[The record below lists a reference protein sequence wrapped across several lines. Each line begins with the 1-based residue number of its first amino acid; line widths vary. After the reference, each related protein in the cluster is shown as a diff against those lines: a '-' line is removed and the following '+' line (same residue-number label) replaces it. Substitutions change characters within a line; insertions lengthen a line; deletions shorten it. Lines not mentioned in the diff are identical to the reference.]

1 MLPASATQWGHV
13 PVGGYRR
20 DRETQPTEKKQ
31 MVRNTIL
38 CAALATMAASPAMSQ
53 TVQVRI
59 ENLQPD
65 GGMAF
70 TPFWVGFHDGS
81 FDVFDAGS
89 MASGGI
95 TEIAELGDTGALT
108 ARFAMQQPSGV
119 DATFADPSGPPVF
132 SPGESATMNFDV
144 GDASVNR
151 FFNYASMVVPTNDLF
166 VGNDMSRE
174 IFDSSGN
181 FLGPVTIDIFGRSVW
196 DNGTEVNDIT
206 DGPAFVAG
214 IDATGGT
221 KESVDIE
228 RFFSRPGAGDYLS
241 SIIGTTT
248 APGDDITNVFSERDL
263 IGRITIVPAPGVA
276 SVGLIAGLGLVGRRR
291 R

>member
-1 MLPASATQWGHV
+1 MNRNAVLMLA
-13 PVGGYRR
+13 
-20 DRETQPTEKKQ
+20 
-31 MVRNTIL
+31 L
-38 CAALATMAASPAMSQ
+38 AALTAGPAMAQ

-59 ENLQPD
+59 ENLQES
-65 GGMAF
+65 GGMSF
-70 TPFWVGFHDGS
+70 TPFFLGFHDGS
-81 FDVFDAGS
+81 FDVFDAGT

-95 TEIAELGDTGALT
+95 TEIAELGDTGPLT
-108 ARFAMQQPSGV
+108 SRFMTEQPGGV
-119 DATFADPSGPPVF
+119 STTFADPSGPPVF
-132 SPGESATMNFDV
+132 SPGESATIDIDV
-144 GDASVNR
+144 DDASENR

-174 IFDSSGN
+174 LFDASGR

-196 DNGTEVNDIT
+196 DNGTEVNDIM
-206 DGPAFVAG
+206 DGPAFVEG

-221 KESVDIE
+221 AEFEDIQA
-228 RFFSRPGAGDYLS
+228 FFSRPGADAYLA

-248 APGDDITNVFSERDL
+248 APGDEITRVFTEGEL

-276 SVGLIAGLGLVGRRR
+276 SLGIIGGLGMMARRR

>member
-1 MLPASATQWGHV
+1 MN
-13 PVGGYRR
+13 
-20 DRETQPTEKKQ
+20 
-31 MVRNTIL
+31 RNTVL
-38 CAALATMAASPAMSQ
+38 MLGLAALTAAPAIAQ
-53 TVQVRI
+53 TVDIRI
-59 ENLQPD
+59 ENLQEA
-65 GGMAF
+65 GGMSF
-70 TPFWVGFHDGS
+70 TPFWVGFHDGT

-89 MASGGI
+89 AASGGI
-95 TEIAELGDTGALT
+95 TSIAELGDTGPLST
-108 ARFAMQQPSGV
+108 RFAMEQPMGV

-132 SPGESATMNFDV
+132 SPGESATMSFDV

-151 FFNYASMVVPTNDLF
+151 YFNYASMVVPTNDLF
-166 VGNDMSRE
+166 VGNDVRRE
-174 IFDSSGN
+174 IFDDAGT
-181 FLGPVTIDIFGRSVW
+181 FLGPITIDIFGRSVY

-221 KESVDIE
+221 DEFEDIQF
-228 RFFSRPGAGDYLS
+228 FFSRPGADSYLA

-248 APGDDITNVFSERDL
+248 APGDDITRVFAEGDL

-276 SVGLIAGLGLVGRRR
+276 GVGLMAGLGLMARRR

>member
-1 MLPASATQWGHV
+1 MN
-13 PVGGYRR
+13 
-20 DRETQPTEKKQ
+20 
-31 MVRNTIL
+31 RNTVL
-38 CAALATMAASPAMSQ
+38 MLGLAALTAAPVMAQ
-53 TVQVRI
+53 TVDIRI
-59 ENLQPD
+59 ENLQEA
-65 GGMAF
+65 GGMSF
-70 TPFWVGFHDGS
+70 TPFWVGFHDGT

-89 MASGGI
+89 AASGGI
-95 TEIAELGDTGALT
+95 TTIAELGDTGPLT
-108 ARFAMQQPSGV
+108 ARFAMEQPMGV

-132 SPGESATMNFDV
+132 SPGESATMSIDV

-151 FFNYASMVVPTNDLF
+151 YFNYASMVVPTNDLF
-166 VGNDMSRE
+166 VGNDVRRE
-174 IFDSSGN
+174 IFDDAGT
-181 FLGPVTIDIFGRSVW
+181 FLGPITIDIFGRSVY

-221 KESVDIE
+221 DEFEDIQF
-228 RFFSRPGAGDYLS
+228 FFSRPGADSYLA

-248 APGDDITNVFSERDL
+248 APGDDITRVFAEGDL

-276 SVGLIAGLGLVGRRR
+276 SVGLMAGLGLMARRR

>member
-1 MLPASATQWGHV
+1 MI
-13 PVGGYRR
+13 
-20 DRETQPTEKKQ
+20 
-31 MVRNTIL
+31 RNAVL
-38 CAALATMAASPAMSQ
+38 CSALAAVVASPALSQ
-53 TVQVRI
+53 SVQVRI

-81 FDVFDAGS
+81 FDVFDPGS

-95 TEIAELGDTGALT
+95 TEIAELGDTGVLS
-108 ARFAMQQPSGV
+108 ARFAMEQPGGF

-132 SPGESATMNFDV
+132 SPGESATMSYDV
-144 GDASVNR
+144 GDPTVNR

-166 VGNDMSRE
+166 VGNGMGLE
-174 IFDSSGN
+174 IFDASGS
-181 FLGPVTIDIFGRSVW
+181 FLGPITIDIFGRSVW

-206 DGPAFVAG
+206 DGPAFIAG
-214 IDATGGT
+214 IDPTGGT
-221 KESVDIE
+221 DEFLNVE
-228 RFFSRPGAGDYLS
+228 RFFSRPGADDYLA
-241 SIIGTTT
+241 SIIGVTTV
-248 APGDDITNVFSERDL
+248 PGDEITRVFSEDEL

-276 SVGLIAGLGLVGRRR
+276 SVGLIGGLGLAARRR

>member
-1 MLPASATQWGHV
+1 MN
-13 PVGGYRR
+13 
-20 DRETQPTEKKQ
+20 
-31 MVRNTIL
+31 RNTVL
-38 CAALATMAASPAMSQ
+38 MLGLAAVTAAPAFAQ
-53 TVQVRI
+53 TVQIRI
-59 ENLQPD
+59 ENLQEP

-70 TPFWVGFHDGS
+70 TPFWVGFHDGT
-81 FDVFDAGS
+81 FDVFDGGS
-89 MASGGI
+89 PAAGGI
-95 TEIAELGDTGALT
+95 TEIAELGDTGPLSS
-108 ARFAMQQPSGV
+108 RFAMEQPMGV

-132 SPGESATMNFDV
+132 SPGESATMSFDV

-151 FFNYASMVVPTNDLF
+151 YFNYASMVVPTNDLF
-166 VGNDMSRE
+166 VGNDVRRE
-174 IFDSSGN
+174 IFDDTGT
-181 FLGPVTIDIFGRSVW
+181 FLGPITIDIFGRNVY

-221 KESVDIE
+221 DEFEDVLL
-228 RFFSRPGAGDYLS
+228 FFSRPGADDYLS

-248 APGDDITNVFSERDL
+248 APGDDITRVFTEGDL

-276 SVGLIAGLGLVGRRR
+276 SVGLLAGLGLVARRR

>member
-1 MLPASATQWGHV
+1 MN
-13 PVGGYRR
+13 
-20 DRETQPTEKKQ
+20 
-31 MVRNTIL
+31 RNTVLMIGL
-38 CAALATMAASPAMSQ
+38 AALTAAPVMAQ
-53 TVQVRI
+53 TVDIRI
-59 ENLQPD
+59 ENLQEA
-65 GGMAF
+65 GGMSF
-70 TPFWVGFHDGS
+70 TPFWVGFHDGT

-89 MASGGI
+89 AASGGI
-95 TEIAELGDTGALT
+95 TTIAELGDTGALT
-108 ARFAMQQPSGV
+108 SRFAMQQPMGV

-132 SPGESATMNFDV
+132 SPGESATMSIDV

-151 FFNYASMVVPTNDLF
+151 YFNYASMVVPTNDLF
-166 VGNDMSRE
+166 VGNDVRRE
-174 IFDSSGN
+174 IFDDAGT
-181 FLGPVTIDIFGRSVW
+181 FLGPITIDIFGRSVY

-221 KESVDIE
+221 DEFEDIQF
-228 RFFSRPGAGDYLS
+228 FFSRPGADSYLD

-248 APGDDITNVFSERDL
+248 APGDEITRVFGEADL

-276 SVGLIAGLGLVGRRR
+276 SVGLIAGLGLVARRR